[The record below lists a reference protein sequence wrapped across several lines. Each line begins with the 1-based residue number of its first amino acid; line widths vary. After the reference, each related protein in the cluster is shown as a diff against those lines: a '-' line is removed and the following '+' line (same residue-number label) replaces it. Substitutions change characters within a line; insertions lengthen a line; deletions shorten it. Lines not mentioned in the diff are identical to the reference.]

1 MTTYSTVVTLDN
13 LNTVYKDLRDRIG
26 KIGNVYHVKGSK
38 YWSDILSIKANSGDD
53 KSKYIVAG
61 DVFNLILSG
70 NTDTSETPY
79 DYSGDDERLKYAGTN
94 LICIKD
100 VIENISSSNWT
111 TYFEVLEG
119 MLEEATDDTAGVIKL
134 GGNVTTDL
142 VTTTGDETVSNVG
155 VVRRGLKL
163 TSGNT
168 QGPIDATSEFDI
180 DKQDAK
186 ESKSHTGHQAYIDI
200 PVATASTYGV
210 VTNQSQ
216 TIGGAKTF
224 NSGVTIN
231 GQLSASGDIQLT
243 NNFKVVANGLS
254 VKTITLDGVTI
265 SANNGVITFS

>member
-1 MTTYSTVVTLDN
+1 MATYSTVVTLDN

-38 YWSDILSIKANSGDD
+38 YWSDILSIKANDGDD
-53 KSKYIVAG
+53 KSKHIVAG

-94 LICIKD
+94 LICTED
-100 VIENISSSNWT
+100 VTVDISSSNWT

-134 GGNVTTDL
+134 GGNVTTTL
-142 VTTTGDETVSNVG
+142 TTTTGDETVGNVG

-163 TSGNT
+163 TSGN
-168 QGPIDATSEFDI
+168 IEDLADVTSDFDI

-224 NSGVTIN
+224 NSDLSVAGQLNLTGNFETTVNGINAQSIKVGDVTIT
-231 GQLSASGDIQLT
+231 AS
-243 NNFKVVANGLS
+243 
-254 VKTITLDGVTI
+254 
-265 SANNGVITFS
+265 NGVITFA

>member
-1 MTTYSTVVTLDN
+1 MATYSTVVTLDN

-70 NTDTSETPY
+70 NTDTSETSY

-134 GGNVTTDL
+134 GGNVTTTL
-142 VTTTGDETVSNVG
+142 TTTTGDEVVGNVG

-163 TSGNT
+163 TSEST
-168 QGPIDATSEFDI
+168 RGPKDDTSDFDI
-180 DKQDAK
+180 DNQNAK
-186 ESKSHTGHQAYIDI
+186 ESKSHKGHQAYIDI
-200 PVATASTYGV
+200 PVATTSTYGV
-210 VTNQSQ
+210 VTNQAQ
-216 TIGGAKTF
+216 EIGGDKTL
-224 NSGVTIN
+224 NGALSVA
-231 GQLSASGDIQLT
+231 GQLNLKGNDPVVTNSIQASKI
-243 NNFKVVANGLS
+243 V
-254 VKTITLDGVTI
+254 LDGVTI
-265 SANNGVITFS
+265 SASNGVITFA

>member
-1 MTTYSTVVTLDN
+1 MATYSTVVTLDN

-53 KSKYIVAG
+53 KSKHIVAG

-70 NTDTSETPY
+70 NTDTSEPPY

-100 VIENISSSNWT
+100 ITENISSSNWT

-134 GGNVTTDL
+134 GGNVTTDP
-142 VTTTGDETVSNVG
+142 TTVTGDETVSNVG

-163 TSGNT
+163 TSGNIEGLT
-168 QGPIDATSEFDI
+168 DDDPSLTKDKSTSNYTGDSEE
-180 DKQDAK
+180 A
-186 ESKSHTGHQAYIDI
+186 SSHKGHQAYIDI

-224 NSGVTIN
+224 NSNLSVAGQLNLTGNFETTVNGINAQSIKVGDVTIT
-231 GQLSASGDIQLT
+231 AS
-243 NNFKVVANGLS
+243 
-254 VKTITLDGVTI
+254 
-265 SANNGVITFS
+265 NGVITFA